1 MTESEKFDPPAILEN
16 KLTATRV
23 ALGQKTAL
31 CNSLK
36 TEIEIQDRV
45 AGDMRSNL
53 MAMEKLL
60 KRAMQIIGANN
71 TKWQKDA
78 LSVLGEKK

>member
-1 MTESEKFDPPAILEN
+1 VTESEKFDPPAILEN

-36 TEIEIQDRV
+36 TEVEIQDRI
-45 AGDMRSNL
+45 AGDMRSDL

-60 KRAMQIIGANN
+60 KRAMQIIGAKNE
-71 TKWQKDA
+71 TWQEDA
-78 LSVLGEKK
+78 RSVLGEKK